1 MKKSNDFDA
10 MNPEDFE
17 QQLERQPLR
26 AVPGDWRAGIL
37 HAARES
43 SSAQPSTTNRQT
55 TSWWRQLFWPCPQA
69 WAGLAAA
76 WVVILTIGFL
86 SAERTESAAKTGTP
100 ASPQEIMVLREQ
112 KQMMA
117 ALMETFD
124 QPAGEP
130 PKPYVP
136 RPKSEVRL
144 ESVMV

>member
-10 MNPEDFE
+10 MNPDDFE
-17 QQLERQPLR
+17 KQLERQPLR
-26 AVPGDWRAGIL
+26 TVPAEWRAGIL
-37 HAARES
+37 QAAKMS
-43 SSAQPSTTNRQT
+43 VPQPSSTNRQT
-55 TSWWRQLFWPCPQA
+55 TSWWRELFWPCPQA

-76 WVVILTIGFL
+76 WVVILLIHFF
-86 SAERTESAAKTGTP
+86 SAEGTETTAETAAP
-100 ASPQEIMVLREQ
+100 ASPQEIIVLKEQ

-136 RPKSEVRL
+136 RPKSEVRM
-144 ESVMV
+144 ESAVV

>member
-37 HAARES
+37 QAARES
-43 SSAQPSTTNRQT
+43 SSPQPSTNNPQRIA
-55 TSWWRQLFWPCPQA
+55 WWRQLFWPCPQA

-86 SAERTESAAKTGTP
+86 SAERSESVAKSAAP
-100 ASPQEIMVLREQ
+100 SSPQEIMVLKEQ
-112 KQMMA
+112 KQMLA
-117 ALMETFD
+117 KLMEPFD

-136 RPKSEVRL
+136 RPKSECRM
-144 ESVMV
+144 ESVVV

>member
-10 MNPEDFE
+10 MNPDDFE
-17 QQLERQPLR
+17 KQLERQPVR
-26 AVPGDWRAGIL
+26 TVPADWRAGIL
-37 HAARES
+37 QAARES
-43 SSAQPSTTNRQT
+43 SNPQPSASNSQP
-55 TSWWRQLFWPCPQA
+55 TSWWRELFWPCPQA

-76 WVVILTIGFL
+76 WVVILVIHFS
-86 SAERTESAAKTGTP
+86 SADRTESAAKATTP
-100 ASPQEIMVLREQ
+100 PSQQEIMVLKEQ

-117 ALMETFD
+117 KLIETFD

-136 RPKSEVRL
+136 RPKSECRM